1 MARLFLLSSPLPL
14 LPLIVGSPDILRLL
28 QQLEQSDATLT
39 APIRVFDRE
48 GGQFEVYGAAAHRIA
63 LLLHAS
69 AAVTSVQGIPVLRTN
84 SPAQLTGAL
93 RTLLPTERI
102 EIWSFHAARR
112 SWRISCRASP
122 GNVEAI
128 EELFTEWAGESTVA
142 EGSDSRVEAAS
153 FIAVVNPLDD
163 CLIFAALDLTRM
175 LFTWCSL
182 ASMSD
187 LETVLV
193 QVDARE
199 LLHPQNRQLDFDGG
213 EEASLS
219 IIKTPLPVA
228 DFDSSNDEDIRRLL
242 CPSLGPQVSSLPRP
256 LLASL
261 MALTKYLGLLSSDTN
276 LGVFGLE
283 TIQLDRYVRLDECA
297 LRSLGVFGTGT
308 WDVSSASS
316 PPSLAS
322 SSSTTVATAM
332 TAGTTAITAS
342 STSLY
347 GLLNQCKTRQ
357 GARLLAQWIRQP
369 LRDLTELRDRQAMVS
384 VLVEE
389 GAPERQEL
397 RELVL
402 RGIPDI
408 ARITRRLVRE
418 RASLADLVLLWGAV
432 TKIDPIERLLDR
444 LADPTMTR
452 CLVNPLRVLA
462 NALARYGTLIEE
474 TVDMEALA
482 RHEYLIRADVQAPLA
497 ALATQRDALLESMQ
511 GEFERVARLL
521 DLELGKRIKLE
532 RNSTYGY
539 HLRVSRRDAG
549 GLASRL
555 PGGHHE
561 LAALKSGVLFVTG
574 PLRDASL
581 QFDELG
587 REYGRQQ
594 QAIVTEMLA
603 VAKTYRRPFGEL
615 NDLIA
620 TIDVLQSL
628 AHVALTSPLPY
639 VRPELVSAMEEEAGA
654 ETTLTSSNT
663 AAAAAAT
670 AVTTTRAGALLSL
683 QGMRHPCVEW
693 QTEFIANDVE
703 ISTHDACSLQVIT
716 GPNMGGKSTF
726 IRSVALCTLLA
737 QIGSWVPCSAAR
749 LTPVDAILVRV
760 GAGDSILRGISTFM
774 AEMLEMSSILRLA
787 TPRSLLI
794 IDELGRGT
802 ATSEGLGL
810 AWAVVRRLA
819 KLGAP
824 TLFATHFH
832 ELTRMQGMVPG
843 VGNLHMETTGSG
855 LISGNGGGSDLLMT
869 FRVRPGG
876 CDRSY
881 GLQCAQRAGFP
892 ENVLNMAR
900 IILRDLETGGAAFTE
915 EEAREGLAYLE
926 RIAEARGTMPGGG
939 DSLSSILANAPAPI
953 RALLLT
959 SSS

>member
-1 MARLFLLSSPLPL
+1 MHSIANLALLLSP
-14 LPLIVGSPDILRLL
+14 IAGSPDILRLL
-28 QQLEQSDATLT
+28 QQLEQSDTTLT
-39 APIRVFDRE
+39 TPIRIFDRE
-48 GGQFEVYGAAAHRIA
+48 GGQFEVYGAAAHRVA

-69 AAVTSVQGIPVLRTN
+69 AAVTNVQGMSVLRIN
-84 SPAQLTGAL
+84 SPTQLVGAL
-93 RTLLPTERI
+93 RTLLSTERI
-102 EIWSFHAARR
+102 EVWSFHAARR

-128 EELFTEWAGESTVA
+128 EELFSEWGESTLT
-142 EGSDSRVEAAS
+142 EGSDSRNGAAGL
-153 FIAVVNPLDD
+153 IAVANPMDD

-182 ASMSD
+182 ASISD

-193 QVDARE
+193 QMDARE
-199 LLHPQNRQLDFDGG
+199 LLYPQNRQLDFDGG
-213 EEASLS
+213 EETSMS
-219 IIKTPLPVA
+219 IVKTPLPLG
-228 DFDSSNDEDIRRLL
+228 DFDGNNEEDIRRLL
-242 CPSLGPQVSSLPRP
+242 CPPLGPQVSNLPRP

-261 MALTKYLGLLSSDTN
+261 MALIKYLDLLSSDTN
-276 LGVFGLE
+276 LGIFGLE

-297 LRSLGVFGTGT
+297 LRSLGVFATGT
-308 WDVSSASS
+308 WGDGSGSNGSSPLFSSAS
-316 PPSLAS
+316 PS
-322 SSSTTVATAM
+322 SSSSSSAAAGAAKTTMMM
-332 TAGTTAITAS
+332 TS
-342 STSLY
+342 PSSLY

-357 GARLLAQWIRQP
+357 GSRLLAQWIRQP

-384 VLVEE
+384 LLVEE

-408 ARITRRLVRE
+408 ARITRRLVRG
-418 RASLADLVLLWGAV
+418 RVSLADLVLLWGAV
-432 TKIDPIERLLDR
+432 TKIAPLEHLLDR
-444 LADPTMTR
+444 LANPTMTR
-452 CLVNPLRVLA
+452 CLVGPLRGLA
-462 NALARYGTLIEE
+462 NALARYGALIEE

-497 ALATQRDALLESMQ
+497 ALATQRDVLLEGMQ

-521 DLELGKRIKLE
+521 DLEPGKRIKLE
-532 RNSTYGY
+532 RNATHGY

-555 PGGHHE
+555 PEGYYE
-561 LAALKSGVLFVTG
+561 LAAIKSGVLFVTG

-581 QFDELG
+581 QFDDLG

-603 VAKTYRRPFGEL
+603 VAKTYQRPFGEL

-639 VRPELVSAMEEEAGA
+639 VRPELVGSTEEV
-654 ETTLTSSNT
+654 ETTLADSNH
-663 AAAAAAT
+663 
-670 AVTTTRAGALLSL
+670 AGALVSL

-693 QTEFIANDVE
+693 QTQFIANDVE
-703 ISTHDACSLQVIT
+703 ISTHDTCSLQVIT

-810 AWAVVRRLA
+810 AWAVAKRLA
-819 KLGAP
+819 SLGAP

-832 ELTRMQGMVPG
+832 ELTRMQGTVPG
-843 VGNLHMETTGSG
+843 VSNLHMETTASEMMHV
-855 LISGNGGGSDLLMT
+855 NGGSSNRDLLMT

-881 GLQCAQRAGFP
+881 GIQCAQRAGFP
-892 ENVLNMAR
+892 EKVLTMAR
-900 IILRDLETGGAAFTE
+900 VILRDLETGGAAFTE

-926 RIAEARGTMPGGG
+926 QLSTGTRRNDLHGG
-939 DSLSSILANAPAPI
+939 DPLSILANAPEPI
-953 RALLLT
+953 RTLLT
-959 SSS
+959 QTTY